1 MNKWEIRYFVY
12 HKNNRSWKCECQKL
26 IAHSISKCHQLDTL
40 NCSMIDLVLGFFFIF
55 GLKTS
60 ISFIRL
66 QLRLALHR
74 IFLFIF
80 SVLFISIIFFCFILF
95 VLKLHWIFFCDIYD
109 WNQSL
114 VQSYW
119 CAFDSLIHYWYC
131 SNVNRSIQF
140 SYLFSYAMLL
150 KITTATKWE
159 SLLTGRCYVWKLINA
174 FDTFFPTLKDIY

>member
-95 VLKLHWIFFCDIYD
+95 VLKLHWIFFVIYM
-109 WNQSL
+109 
-114 VQSYW
+114 
-119 CAFDSLIHYWYC
+119 IEI
-131 SNVNRSIQF
+131 NRSFNPIDVPLIRSSIISIAQMSIVQF
-140 SYLFSYAMLL
+140 NLAIYFHM
-150 KITTATKWE
+150 
-159 SLLTGRCYVWKLINA
+159 RCCWK
-174 FDTFFPTLKDIY
+174 